1 MVFLNT
7 TFHTCY
13 STTTL
18 KMFSTTLL
26 SLDVFPDGSAIQIQS
41 TSVWNLLL
49 MFMMINLSMLIAY
62 SFYCEFDPYSTEFS
76 LKLLSFFYMVWQLLL
91 CNGMFTSLFCWEFI
105 GLISFRLIA
114 HWTDRTST
122 TRASVLAVTFN
133 RWGDLFLNLTV
144 AKFLIVS
151 DTGATNMGL
160 ALILMTC
167 AIFKSVS
174 ALTFLWLPE
183 AMEGPTPVSSLLHSC
198 TLVMAGLF
206 MMMRQNIASV
216 STVLVIMSIVA
227 LVMVVMTVPTCD
239 NDAKRV
245 VAASTVLMTTFLWQL
260 FELGSVHA
268 VSGIAII
275 HAGYKSCLFVW
286 MGKNISENVNS
297 DLSNKSGVMHFSPY
311 LLALWI
317 ATAPK
322 FTVYELTKHVATA
335 TENSVIFSS
344 LETLV
349 VLSLMFLWWI
359 CKLKFYVSGVK
370 YTAAPNGTALFQV
383 LPALTC
389 VGLIAFMIPV
399 MEGQETVYTSALS
412 GLLAYVFFAH
422 CKTIFSP
429 LSYGTVL
436 LPGDVDSSFI
446 FTHVAI
452 HGMLTA
458 MSFISTSTLMHLSFG
473 LQGYCLLLLYFC

>member
-18 KMFSTTLL
+18 KMFSTTLM
-26 SLDVFPDGSAIQIQS
+26 SLDVMPDGAQLQIQN

-49 MFMMINLSMLIAY
+49 MFCMINLSMLIAY

-76 LKLLSFFYMVWQLLL
+76 LKLLTFFYLVWQLLL

-144 AKFLIVS
+144 AKFLILN
-151 DTGATNMGL
+151 DTCTQNIGIS
-160 ALILMTC
+160 LILMTC

-206 MMMRQNIASV
+206 MMMRQNVASV
-216 STVLVIMSIVA
+216 STILVFLSVIA
-227 LVMVVMTVPTCD
+227 LVFVVMTVPTCD

-260 FELGSVHA
+260 FDMGSMHA
-268 VSGIAII
+268 VSAIAII
-275 HAGYKSCLFVW
+275 HAGYKSCLFMW
-286 MGKNISENVNS
+286 MGKNISENASS
-297 DLSNKSGVMHFSPY
+297 DLSHKSGIMHLSPY

-322 FTVYELTKHVATA
+322 FTVYEITKHVATV

-344 LETLV
+344 METLI

-359 CKLKFYVSGVK
+359 CKIKFYVSGVK
-370 YTAAPNGTALFQV
+370 YTALPNGTALFQV
-383 LPALTC
+383 LPGLVC
-389 VGLIAFMIPV
+389 VGMIVAIIPV
-399 MEGQETVYTSALS
+399 LEGQEVLYTSALS
-412 GLLAYVFFAH
+412 GLLAYVAFSHF
-422 CKTIFSP
+422 KTIFSP

-436 LPGDVDSSFI
+436 LPGDVDSQFM

-452 HGMLTA
+452 HGLLFWI
-458 MSFISTSTLMHLSFG
+458 SFVSTSTLMHMSFV